1 MKLQEDLQKE
11 EKILERTKQEQE
23 KFFGKVQAELDQ
35 ERGLQNRPDVIERIE
50 GRLTATQKAY
60 SDLIG
65 KSEQR
70 ISSLRAEI
78 SQAETQM
85 QEQARADLQGTKEK
99 MRAAW
104 LAAGIRRR
112 RLRLLPDVAD
122 ERRKA
127 PPQTRSLFRHRSTC
141 TSRH

>member
-23 KFFGKVQAELDQ
+23 KFVGKMQAELDQ
-35 ERGLQNRPDVIERIE
+35 ERGIQNRPGVIERIE
-50 GRLTATQKAY
+50 GRMTAIQKAY

-70 ISSLRAEI
+70 ISSLKAEI
-78 SQAETQM
+78 SQAETQK
-85 QEQARADLQGTKEK
+85 QEQARAELQGTKEK

-104 LAAGIRRR
+104 LSSGGSAGSFEEQWPEMESRIIQEKVLQSENR
-112 RLRLLPDVAD
+112 
-122 ERRKA
+122 
-127 PPQTRSLFRHRSTC
+127 PQYPMPKF
-141 TSRH
+141 